1 MKSKHK
7 KSKLYWELVKLSEE
21 NDRAQRALGYKPLE
35 KPIPYG
41 WNMHYELRADIAR
54 REDAWIFEA
63 IIERFSQTAWCKN
76 GDFKHWDRGLGR
88 YVDLLP
94 GFKMIN
100 EDYYNQLNPQVQHWF
115 KYSSLNDKVRWGYVE
130 KWYYCDVPDY
140 FYKKVITRNYKT
152 HYKVID
158 EVLLQEEA
166 ELEDRLNWE
175 FYGERWRY
183 DNAPKWYR
191 KTFDKKIKNKTKA
204 SIRKALKSGLEEDYD
219 AIDGHYKHRHC
230 ANWYWW

>member
-7 KSKLYWELVKLSEE
+7 KEKLYWSLIKLSEE

-54 REDAWIFEA
+54 REDAWVFNTILEKFGQE
-63 IIERFSQTAWCKN
+63 AWCKN
-76 GDFKHWDRGLGR
+76 GDFKHWDRGTGR

-94 GFKMIN
+94 GFKMVN
-100 EDYYNQLNPQVQHWF
+100 EDYYNSLNPQIQHWF
-115 KYSSLNDKVRWGYVE
+115 KYSPMCDKVRWGHVE
-130 KWYYCDVPDY
+130 RWYFCDVPDY

-158 EVLLQEEA
+158 EVLKQEEA
-166 ELEDRLNWE
+166 EIEDRLTWE
-175 FYGERWRY
+175 FYGQRWKHQ
-183 DNAPKWYR
+183 NAPKWYR
-191 KTFDKKIKNKTKA
+191 KTFHTKEKFKNKRA
-204 SIRKALKSGLEEDYD
+204 IRKAMVSGLEDDFDNIEGNYN
-219 AIDGHYKHRHC
+219 HKHC